1 MIELIDAGKY
11 YPTKQGPH
19 YVFRHV
25 SLVIPSDINVG
36 IIGRNGA
43 GKSTLLRLLGGVDIP
58 SEGRIIRTGR
68 ISWPIGQTPSVVQ
81 SLTGAENAR
90 FACRIYGMDSEETRE
105 AIERMRELADIGKH
119 FDLPVSTYSKGMK
132 ARVAF
137 AISMA
142 MEFDYYLFDEVGTGG
157 DKEFKKIASTMVE
170 KRLQK
175 SRFIMVTH
183 HLGDLMDLCQA
194 VIIIGNGQLH
204 YFDDVREAIREYG
217 EEDFLEQRDLLQK
230 RIVAKQARFG
240 TAAQQAAAG
249 ESEVLPEPP
258 AAVPE
263 PTALPQPAVTVPV
276 AASATDPA
284 SAIDAGSV
292 REQRKALKARR
303 KEQSPTEASVPDI
316 AEAGSKVRNP
326 RLAEVP
332 EEIRQARK
340 ALRQQRRASAGSAQ

>member
-157 DKEFKKIASTMVE
+157 DKEFKKIASAMVE

-194 VIIIGNGQLH
+194 VIIMGDGQLR
-204 YFDDVREAIREYG
+204 YFDDVREAIHEYG

-240 TAAQQAAAG
+240 MAAQQATA
-249 ESEVLPEPP
+249 ESEMLPEPSAAEVPP
-258 AAVPE
+258 AAVPGPASLPE
-263 PTALPQPAVTVPV
+263 PTVTAPV
-276 AASATDPA
+276 GASD
-284 SAIDAGSV
+284 IDAGSL
-292 REQRKALKARR
+292 REQRKAFKSRR
-303 KEQSPTEASVPDI
+303 KEQSQTDASDADT
-316 AEAGSKVRNP
+316 AEAGGKVRNP

-340 ALRQQRRASAGSAQ
+340 ALRKQRRASAGSAQ